1 MRPRCRAKRSV
12 LAPKYE
18 TIALDADTNISST
31 SRALVA
37 EVGRP

>member
-18 TIALDADTNISST
+18 TIALDADRHQFNVD
-31 SRALVA
+31 RARG
-37 EVGRP
+37 ES